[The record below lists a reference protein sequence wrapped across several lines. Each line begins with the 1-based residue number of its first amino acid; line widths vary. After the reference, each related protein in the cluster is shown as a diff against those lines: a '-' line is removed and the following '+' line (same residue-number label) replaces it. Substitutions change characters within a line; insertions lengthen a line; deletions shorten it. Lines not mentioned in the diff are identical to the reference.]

1 MESIHITTDYIQLGQ
16 FLKLAGVID
25 TGGMVKWFLSEHEVL
40 VNDEHENRRGKKLYP
55 GDRIVIEGAG
65 SFTITKKEE

>member
-1 MESIHITTDYIQLGQ
+1 MESIYITTDYIQLGQ

-40 VNDEHENRRGKKLYP
+40 VNAERENRRGKKLYP
-55 GDRIVIEGAG
+55 GDRIVIEGVG